1 MRDGICAKR
10 PACVIHQDVNTTK
23 TLGDRADEIA
33 DALVVGDVQL
43 NRDAILARDSLQA
56 IDATRADDQL
66 IPKPPK
72 GDGARGSDA

>member
-1 MRDGICAKR
+1 LRDGICAKR
-10 PACVIHQDVNTTK
+10 PTCVVHQDVNTTK

-43 NRDAILARDSLQA
+43 NRDAIVARDALQA

-66 IPKPPK
+66 IPEAPE
-72 GDGARGSDA
+72 GDGGRGSYA